1 MLLRLAGGLLPT
13 AALRH
18 IEVQRLV
25 AHEKQTMLS
34 LDIPQDDSADALTKQ
49 I

>member
-1 MLLRLAGGLLPT
+1 MRRPWRACWNLAGGLLPA

-18 IEVQRLV
+18 IEVQRIV

-34 LDIPQDDSADALTKQ
+34 LDIPEAG
-49 I
+49 